1 MHIYTAS
8 VGAKKGST
16 KSWLV
21 LVQQLKLQAPQVFSD
36 LIERPHLEQ
45 RFSSGVRVV
54 SIVAGPGYGK
64 TSLAARLFSSWTGPK
79 LWYSVDASDADLAVF
94 SAHMEA
100 GMQAIGMSASLA
112 DGSSAIGLPK
122 ELGSHFAERLT
133 EAQGHPLLIFD
144 DVHLIEGSRV
154 QATFNELVERGSRL
168 GACFVLCG
176 RSMPVAL
183 HSIAAAAQLASIGAR
198 DLAFDEAETHLYLE
212 RTLHGE
218 VGGALTR
225 LIALAEGW
233 PAGLAL
239 IASSARD
246 AARPESDRLSRE
258 ILLHKDAQQNTRGS
272 DEETRR
278 FLFDY
283 LASEVLDGLRDT
295 ERDFLL
301 DTSILDQLETGLC
314 DAVRA
319 ASGSGEI
326 LESFSRRG
334 LFVARRSDVGYTYHQ
349 LFREF
354 LRHTLSR
361 ARPPEYVSL
370 LHHRAAKVLA
380 ERSDAAKAI
389 GHHLDA
395 GDIQAAVSELEALAL
410 TMLRGGLIS
419 AVSAILRRI
428 DVERIQSSPTLLV
441 VLGRVQR
448 ERGEWDAALLTLE
461 RAVSGARAHQA
472 YDVLAEAV
480 RTCAPIL
487 ASRGEFERL
496 RLMLDEA
503 LSPGLAL
510 PETSVTSLRLTLAAV
525 CLEMNRL
532 DESLAMYREITP
544 SIIAQGDLSAH
555 GIVLHNTAVAHLRR
569 GDIYAGL
576 SLYERALKLK
586 ETTGQRISRL
596 STLGDLIYVKTLLG
610 DVEEAQ
616 RLLETMTA
624 QAMESGATG
633 LIARAHEQRGVLS
646 LLRGD
651 VEGARQAFRS
661 AQEASDPSDTLLL
674 PDIEHGLAKCAL
686 ATNNLAEA
694 DELCARGIA
703 VFRKAGRHQQ
713 LATIL
718 ITRADIAAA
727 RGDVNRAVGL
737 ATEAATEA
745 AQGTN
750 GLLEASTCLEAAALL
765 VRCAQQLE
773 HPEAMR
779 IDKLAMQAAT
789 TAIALMHQRD
799 YRFLL
804 RTRSSV
810 FETLHHH
817 FRRWG
822 IGSGLMLEMKT
833 EPPVAPMQVEMLGTF
848 RVTVNGKE
856 VPPEAWKRRKALD
869 ILAYLICQSGRGVT
883 RARLIDLYWPE
894 SDADGAHDSLRV
906 TITSI
911 RKAVG
916 DVIKYEANTYRFVA
930 PPDMVI
936 DVDLFDGYLERAR
949 QADAQ
954 GDRGNARFNY
964 QAGAN
969 LYRGDFLD
977 GMHEGGWQWRERE
990 RLRATCI
997 EALRWLAND
1006 REEAQD
1012 AAGQRLV
1019 VDRLLEVAP
1028 FDLTAVKMRLDA
1040 LSREMRVSEARRD
1053 YQEWRARYK
1062 AAVGAEAPDVW
1073 RAPEIK
1079 PVIDV
1084 AVPAQR

>member
-1 MHIYTAS
+1 MQRRDADEP
-8 VGAKKGST
+8 AD
-16 KSWLV
+16 V
-21 LVQQLKLQAPQVFSD
+21 LVQQLKLHAPQFLTD
-36 LIERPHLEQ
+36 LIERPHLEK
-45 RFSSGVRVV
+45 RFRTGIRVV

-64 TSLAARLFSSWTGPK
+64 TSLAARLFASWTGPK

-100 GMQAIGMSASLA
+100 GMQAMGISALPA
-112 DGSSAIGLPK
+112 DGGSATGLGLPK
-122 ELGSHFAERLT
+122 EIGNHFAEQLT
-133 EAQGHPLLIFD
+133 EAKGQPLLVFD
-144 DVHLIEGSRV
+144 DVHAIESSRV
-154 QATFNELVERGSRL
+154 QAAFNELVERGSRL

-198 DLAFDEAETHLYLE
+198 DLAFDEAETQTYLE
-212 RTLHGE
+212 RTLHSK
-218 VGGALTR
+218 VGDALTQ

-246 AARPESDRLSRE
+246 AAGPESDRLSRE
-258 ILLHKDAQQNTRGS
+258 MLLRKDTQSNARAS

-283 LASEVLDGLRDT
+283 LASEVLDGLSGT

-314 DAVRA
+314 DAVRG
-319 ASGSGEI
+319 ASGSSEI
-326 LESFSRRG
+326 LESFARRG

-354 LRHTLSR
+354 LRHTLSSS
-361 ARPPEYVSL
+361 RPPEYVSL
-370 LHHRAAKVLA
+370 LHHRAAKILA
-380 ERSDAAKAI
+380 ARGDTAQAI
-389 GHHLDA
+389 THHLDS
-395 GDIQAAVSELEALAL
+395 GGVDAAVSELEAVAF

-419 AVSAILRRI
+419 AVSALLRRM
-428 DVERIQSSPTLLV
+428 DSERIQSSPTLLV

-448 ERGEWDAALLTLE
+448 ERGEWDAALLSLE
-461 RAVSGARAHQA
+461 RAVSGARARQA

-544 SIIAQGDLSAH
+544 SIIAHGDLSAH
-555 GIVLHNTAVAHLRR
+555 GVVLHNTAVAHLRR

-576 SLYERALKLK
+576 SLYERALRLK
-586 ETTGQRISRL
+586 ETTGQRMSRL

-610 DVEEAQ
+610 DIEEAE
-616 RLLETMTA
+616 RLLESMLA
-624 QAMESGATG
+624 QATEAGASG

-646 LLRGD
+646 LQRGD

-686 ATNNLAEA
+686 STNNLAEA

-703 VFRKAGRHQQ
+703 VFRGAGRHQQ
-713 LATIL
+713 LAPIL
-718 ITRADIAAA
+718 LTRADIAAA
-727 RGDVNRAVGL
+727 RGDIASAVGL
-737 ATEAATEA
+737 ATEAAIEA

-750 GLLEASTCLEAAALL
+750 ALLQASTCLDASAVL
-765 VRCAQQLE
+765 VRCSQQLVGA
-773 HPEAMR
+773 EAMR
-779 IDKLAMQAAT
+779 VDKLAMDAAT

-804 RTRSSV
+804 RTQSNV
-810 FETLHHH
+810 FETLRHH
-817 FRRWG
+817 FKRWG
-822 IGSGLMLEMKT
+822 VGSGLMLEMKA
-833 EPPVAPMQVEMLGTF
+833 EPPVAPLRVEMLGTF
-848 RVTVNGKE
+848 RVSVNGKQ

-869 ILAYLICQSGRGVT
+869 ILAYLISQRGRGVT

-906 TITSI
+906 TITAI
-911 RKAVG
+911 RKAIG
-916 DVIKYEANTYRFVA
+916 DVIKYEANTYRFVP

-936 DVDLFDGYLERAR
+936 DVDLFDAYLEHAR

-954 GDRGNARFNY
+954 GDNRNARLNY

-977 GMHEGGWQWRERE
+977 SMHEGGWQWRERE

-997 EALRWLAND
+997 EALRWLAKD
-1006 REEAQD
+1006 REEAHD

-1062 AAVGAEAPDVW
+1062 AAVGAEAPDIW
-1073 RAPEIK
+1073 HAPEMNAAVDIR
-1079 PVIDV
+1079 
-1084 AVPAQR
+1084 VPART